1 MDPETAKKL
10 FESGANVILLNV
22 PPGTEI
28 GIDMQSWRTGPEFK
42 GIKMIPSGLHFIY
55 FRFVHVFTEKKLN
68 IKLIRQIYRR
78 LSQNCGFYVNSL
90 FFKIPG
96 AKHKFL
102 IQMEISQKFLAFSE
116 NI

>member
-55 FRFVHVFTEKKLN
+55 FRFVHVFTTLVLFYKHCLAAPTHDKKYFLDN
-68 IKLIRQIYRR
+68 WLFIR
-78 LSQNCGFYVNSL
+78 LL
-90 FFKIPG
+90 TKIPT
-96 AKHKFL
+96 KL
-102 IQMEISQKFLAFSE
+102 WSTII
-116 NI
+116 

>member
-55 FRFVHVFTEKKLN
+55 FRFVHVFTTLVLFLLHSFCFISIAWRRQHMIKIKN
-68 IKLIRQIYRR
+68 ILLII
-78 LSQNCGFYVNSL
+78 GFSL
-90 FFKIPG
+90 G
-96 AKHKFL
+96 C
-102 IQMEISQKFLAFSE
+102 
-116 NI
+116 

>member
-55 FRFVHVFTEKKLN
+55 FRFVHVFTEQFYLF
-68 IKLIRQIYRR
+68 IVPQR
-78 LSQNCGFYVNSL
+78 LTF
-90 FFKIPG
+90 
-96 AKHKFL
+96 
-102 IQMEISQKFLAFSE
+102 ISM
-116 NI
+116 

>member
-10 FESGANVILLNV
+10 FESGANIILLNV

-55 FRFVHVFTEKKLN
+55 FRFVHVLQYNLQHQSYLSEFFGTFFRLLLAIRPKFKGRPICQKNSCPIWLQLCMVYQKK
-68 IKLIRQIYRR
+68 
-78 LSQNCGFYVNSL
+78 
-90 FFKIPG
+90 
-96 AKHKFL
+96 
-102 IQMEISQKFLAFSE
+102 
-116 NI
+116 

>member
-55 FRFVHVFTEKKLN
+55 FRFVHKYFYQGICYFSGTDSRKTERAEQVKSKD
-68 IKLIRQIYRR
+68 
-78 LSQNCGFYVNSL
+78 
-90 FFKIPG
+90 
-96 AKHKFL
+96 
-102 IQMEISQKFLAFSE
+102 
-116 NI
+116 